1 MGEKMAARKRMLK
14 WYISRI
20 INFFKIF
27 MRNKMGVIGLII
39 IIGFVIMAIAA
50 PLLTDKD
57 PIFDK
62 NLAGYRAAP
71 IWIKH
76 LPTFLGGQPWLS
88 ENLKSIENGQFTDGT
103 SGWRWNT
110 TSHISVIW
118 NQTYGIQPG
127 SLEIKF
133 VRNEVNVTYSNERAI
148 VYYEFYYPFE
158 GPPQRFFLTF
168 SFSVNGKEFNS
179 TKIIWEYNQTL
190 GRAVPKLV
198 TSKSLVA
205 QVSIRVFV
213 SRLRDNTKYL
223 FWPLKKG
230 FENYKN
236 VRMFNMST
244 LEQLGEEWISRKID
258 SNNDALKDESFGGK
272 PFIPSILFSGTPCY
286 FRVLFEINFT
296 DINSSETAL
305 TSVNIDNV
313 SFSCLGQAYGLLG
326 TDHQGRDLWSQLVYG
341 SRVSLYVGL
350 LSAII
355 SVALG
360 LVVGLAAGF
369 LGEAIDEILMRFS
382 DFLLVI
388 PFLPLMMVLLAIL
401 GTNIMNF
408 IIIFALLGWMG
419 FARVVRSQVLSL
431 KERAFIEAAR
441 AVGASNTHIMV
452 RHILPNVMSLVYVTL
467 ATSVPG
473 AITAE
478 AALSWLGFYDPTRMS
493 WGRMLN
499 EVYHL
504 GGGQA
509 MTNWWWVIFPGL
521 CIALIAMAFIM
532 LGFALDE
539 VLNPRLRI
547 RR

>member
-1 MGEKMAARKRMLK
+1 MVRRKILK
-14 WYISRI
+14 WYINRLV
-20 INFFKIF
+20 NFFKIF
-27 MRNKMGVIGLII
+27 LRNKMGAIGLMII
-39 IIGFVIMAIAA
+39 VGFSIMAVAA

-71 IWIKH
+71 IWIKY
-76 LPTFLGGQPWLS
+76 LPTFLGGQPGLS
-88 ENLKSIENGQFTDGT
+88 ENLQAIKNGQFINGT
-103 SGWRWNT
+103 SGWQWNST
-110 TSHISVIW
+110 PHVLVMW
-118 NQTYGIQPG
+118 NQTYGISPG

-133 VRNEVNVTYSNERAI
+133 IRDEVNVTYSNERAI

-168 SFSVNGKEFNS
+168 SFSVHGKEFNS
-179 TKIIWEYNQTL
+179 TQKIMYYDPEL
-190 GRAVPKLV
+190 GRAVIKYIE
-198 TSKSLVA
+198 SKSLVA
-205 QVSIRVFV
+205 QTSIRVFV
-213 SRLRDNTKYL
+213 SRLRDNKKYL
-223 FWPLKKG
+223 FWPLKSG
-230 FENYKN
+230 FENYRN
-236 VRMFNMST
+236 VKMFNMST
-244 LEQLGEEWISRKID
+244 LEQLGEEWISRKVD
-258 SNNDALKDESFGGK
+258 SNDAALKDESFGGE
-272 PFIPSILFSGTPCY
+272 PFIPSILFSGTPGY
-286 FRVLFEINFT
+286 FRVIFEINFT
-296 DINSSETAL
+296 DVYASKTAL

-313 SFSCLGQAYGLLG
+313 GMKCLGQAYGLLG
-326 TDHQGRDLWSQLVYG
+326 TDEQGRDLWSQLVYG

-350 LSAII
+350 LSALI

-369 LGEAIDEILMRFS
+369 FGGVTDEILMRFS

-388 PFLPLMMVLLAIL
+388 PFLPLMMVLMAIL
-401 GTNIMNF
+401 GRTIMNF
-408 IIIFALLGWMG
+408 IILFALLGWMG

-431 KERAFIEAAR
+431 KERAFVEAAK
-441 AVGASNTHIMV
+441 AVGAGNTHIML

-499 EVYHL
+499 GVYHL

-539 VLNPRLRI
+539 VLNPKLRLR
-547 RR
+547 R